1 MVLGFGRGELKSGEE
16 LCLPG
21 RAEIGSF
28 STRKKKARQE
38 GEAAQLEKAGR
49 QAGEP
54 GK

>member
-1 MVLGFGRGELKSGEE
+1 MVLGFGRGELKSGGE

-28 STRKKKARQE
+28 STPKKKKARQ